1 MSTPSF
7 GVLDVVIDRID
18 KEIDFGKEFF
28 SSFDFEKEKCK
39 IKFLRLNRKVKVMI
53 ISQYFSSNFVSSY
66 SRAFLV
72 VS

>member
-28 SSFDFEKEKCK
+28 SSFDLEKEKCK
-39 IKFLRLNRKVKVMI
+39 IKYQTLQKSQSYDYLTVFLL
-53 ISQYFSSNFVSSY
+53 
-66 SRAFLV
+66 
-72 VS
+72 

>member
-39 IKFLRLNRKVKVMI
+39 IK
-53 ISQYFSSNFVSSY
+53 VSDFKEKSK
-66 SRAFLV
+66 L
-72 VS
+72 